1 MSDPKIPDLE
11 ACGASRARCDA
22 VAEAGVESFPASD
35 PPAWTAGRDEPAAE
49 TACCCGQRNRAEAEH
64 EGGRA

>member
-1 MSDPKIPDLE
+1 MSDPKTLDSE

-22 VAEAGVESFPASD
+22 VAEVGVESFPASD

-49 TACCCGQRNRAEAEH
+49 AACRRGRRNSAEAEH
-64 EGGRA
+64 EGGQA